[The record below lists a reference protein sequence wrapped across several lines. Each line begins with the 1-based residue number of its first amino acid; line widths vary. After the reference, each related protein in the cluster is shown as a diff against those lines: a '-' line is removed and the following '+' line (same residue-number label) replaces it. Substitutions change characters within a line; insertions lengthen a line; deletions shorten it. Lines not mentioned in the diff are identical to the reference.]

1 MQVEYLAGLIL
12 DVASNADA
20 ISIRLDLDE
29 SESAN
34 QWASPV
40 LTLILQNCPQYQN
53 PLALLGQHLYEWV
66 EVRFQEE
73 GGQKHLSIIFDDP
86 SDIEIRLD
94 FSECKISENSYTV
107 DDLSRKLKSLKERHA
122 NEIKSCW
129 MTVSKYG
136 KIIQKLRQE
145 IYKELDR
152 FERKSNFFANTEKG
166 EGFEIGRKCYQRLL
180 DLLDRLENT
189 DVT

>member
-1 MQVEYLAGLIL
+1 MHVEYLAGLIL
-12 DVASNADA
+12 DVVSDAGA

-53 PLALLGQHLYEWV
+53 AFDLLGQHLYEWV
-66 EVRFQEE
+66 EVWFQEE
-73 GGQKHLSIIFDDP
+73 GGQKHLSIIFDYP
-86 SDIEIRLD
+86 LDIEIRLD
-94 FSECKISENSYTV
+94 YSECKISETSYTV

-122 NEIKSCW
+122 NEINSCW

-145 IYKELDR
+145 IFKELDR
-152 FERKSNFFANTEKG
+152 FERKCNFFANTEKA
-166 EGFEIGRKCYQRLL
+166 ERFEIGRKCYQRIL

-189 DVT
+189 DIT

>member
-53 PLALLGQHLYEWV
+53 PFALLGQHLYEWV
-66 EVRFQEE
+66 EVWFQEE

-86 SDIEIRLD
+86 LDIEIRLD

-107 DDLSRKLKSLKERHA
+107 DDLSRKLKSLKEKHA

-136 KIIQKLRQE
+136 KIIQRLRQE

-152 FERKSNFFANTEKG
+152 FERKSNFFSNTEKG
-166 EGFEIGRKCYQRLL
+166 EQFEIGRKCYQRLL